1 MLVPRCKGLRIAR
14 IVETSNAESPTP
26 MSIYFTL
33 QDHGGLHQRPMR
45 AVYKHPKGRP
55 RCFVFDN
62 PFEVAKFLQRQN
74 QSVQLRLFIC
84 MCHACIP
91 PKGLSAN
98 MTVQIYAF
106 LQKQG
111 NILQKMLSFPFVY

>member
-33 QDHGGLHQRPMR
+33 QDLGGLHQRPMR

-74 QSVQLRLFIC
+74 QSVQLRLLCIC
-84 MCHACIP
+84 IMPTYHPLGAFS
-91 PKGLSAN
+91 KGYDGTN
-98 MTVQIYAF
+98 IHIF
-106 LQKQG
+106 NKDRQKICKK
-111 NILQKMLSFPFVY
+111 N

>member
-33 QDHGGLHQRPMR
+33 QDLGGLHQRPMR
-45 AVYKHPKGRP
+45 AVYKHPKGRS

-84 MCHACIP
+84 MCHARFP
-91 PKGLSAN
+91 PKGLSAKA
-98 MTVQIYAF
+98 MTVQIYIF
-106 LQKQG
+106 SQNQRK
-111 NILQKMLSFPFVY
+111 NYIKKVEVSS

>member
-45 AVYKHPKGRP
+45 VVYKHPKGRP

-84 MCHACIP
+84 MCHARFP
-91 PKGLSAN
+91 PKGLSAKA
-98 MTVQIYAF
+98 MTVQKYIF
-106 LQKQG
+106 SQNQRK
-111 NILQKMLSFPFVY
+111 II

>member
-1 MLVPRCKGLRIAR
+1 
-14 IVETSNAESPTP
+14 
-26 MSIYFTL
+26 
-33 QDHGGLHQRPMR
+33 MR

-84 MCHACIP
+84 MYHARFP
-91 PKGLSAN
+91 PNGLSAKA
-98 MTVQIYAF
+98 MTIQMYKFILRILLVGHENDYIYIYI
-106 LQKQG
+106 
-111 NILQKMLSFPFVY
+111 N